1 MERHVSTFHPENNFS
16 APLDTF
22 ILMPRTLVMKRILL
36 ILLLLPVVH
45 THAQSV
51 PPAYA
56 EAIKLLDFWFDA
68 QTDYDKLPGIS
79 VGIVK
84 DQELIW
90 SKGYGKADVAKK
102 LPAESGT
109 LYSICSISKLFTSVA
124 VMQLRDAGKLRLDD
138 DVATHLPWFQI
149 KQAFPG
155 SGPITIRTLLTHSS
169 GLPRE
174 VDFPYWTESNF
185 PSKEQIVDKIKEQQT
200 LYPASTYFQYSNLGI
215 TLLGYVVEEVSGI
228 PYTQYVEERI
238 LRPLKLIHTYTK
250 FPASEITKV
259 ASGYSELS
267 RKGERRA
274 VPRFDTKGI
283 TPAAGY
289 TSTVEDLARFASWQF
304 RLLEQDEGTEILR
317 ASTLKEMQQVHYMD
331 PNWKTS
337 WGLGFK
343 ITHTD
348 NKTFVSHSGYC
359 PGYQSLIFLSPQDK
373 LALVVLINA
382 IGTDP
387 NKYAE
392 GMRAM
397 ITKACEDKPAD
408 KVDPSLT
415 PFCGLYGGQPW
426 GSELAVSTWGDQ
438 LATMFLP
445 ADNPKNAMILWKR
458 TQDNT
463 FRRIRDDGEFGEEL
477 YFERDKDGRVQK
489 LWWNSNYRYRI
500 K

>member
-1 MERHVSTFHPENNFS
+1 
-16 APLDTF
+16 
-22 ILMPRTLVMKRILL
+22 MKRILL
-36 ILLLLPVVH
+36 ILLLFPVVH

-56 EAIKLLDFWFDA
+56 EAIKLLDAWFDA
-68 QTDYDKLPGIS
+68 QVDYDRLPGIS

-102 LPAESGT
+102 IPAEAST

-124 VMQLRDAGKLRLDD
+124 VLQLRDAGKLRLDD
-138 DVATHLPWFQI
+138 DVASLLPWFSI
-149 KQAFPG
+149 KQVYPG
-155 SGPITIRTLLTHSS
+155 SAPITIRSLLTHSS

-174 VDFPYWTESNF
+174 VDFPYWTENNF
-185 PSKEQIVDKIKEQQT
+185 PSKEQIIEKIKEQQT

-215 TLLGYVVEEVSGI
+215 TLLGYIVEQVSGMS
-228 PYTQYVEERI
+228 YTQYVEEHI
-238 LRPLKLIHTYTK
+238 LRPLQLIHTHTT
-250 FPASEITKV
+250 FPAGEKEKV

-267 RKGERRA
+267 RKGERRP
-274 VPRFDTKGI
+274 VPRFDPKGI
-283 TPAAGY
+283 APAAGY

-304 RLLEQDEGTEILR
+304 RLLEKNDDTEILR
-317 ASTLKEMQQVHYMD
+317 ASTLKEMQQVQYMD

-359 PGYQSLIFLSPQDK
+359 PGYQSLIILSPDDK
-373 LALVVLINA
+373 LAFIVLINA

-387 NKYAE
+387 NKYFE
-392 GMRAM
+392 GMRALF
-397 ITKACEDKPAD
+397 TKAEEDKPAD

-426 GSELAVSTWGDQ
+426 GTELAVSTWGDK

-445 ADNPKNAMILWKR
+445 ADNPKHAMILWKR

-463 FRRIRDDGEFGEEL
+463 FRRIRDNGELGEEL
-477 YFERDKDGRVQK
+477 YFERDKDGGVQK

>member
-1 MERHVSTFHPENNFS
+1 
-16 APLDTF
+16 
-22 ILMPRTLVMKRILL
+22 MPTTLVMKRILF
-36 ILLLLPVVH
+36 ILLLLPAVH
-45 THAQSV
+45 THAQTV

-68 QTDYDKLPGIS
+68 QTDYDRLPGIS

-84 DQELIW
+84 DQELLW

-102 LPAESGT
+102 IPADANT

-124 VMQLRDAGKLRLDD
+124 VLQLRDAGKLRLDD
-138 DVATHLPWFQI
+138 DVASLLPWFSI
-149 KQAFPG
+149 KQAHPG
-155 SGPITIRTLLTHSS
+155 SAPITVRTLLTHSS

-174 VDFPYWTESNF
+174 IDFPYWTENNF
-185 PSKEQIVDKIKEQQT
+185 PSKEQIVEKIKQQQT

-215 TLLGYVVEEVSGI
+215 SLLGYIVEQVSGMS
-228 PYTQYVEERI
+228 YTQYVEEHI
-238 LRPLKLIHTYTK
+238 LQPLKLLHTHTT
-250 FPASEITKV
+250 FPTGETEKV

-267 RKGERRA
+267 RKGGRRPI
-274 VPRFDTKGI
+274 PRFDAKGI

-304 RLLEQDEGTEILR
+304 RLLEKNDGIEILR
-317 ASTLKEMQQVHYMD
+317 ASTLKEMQQVQYMD

-359 PGYQSLIFLSPQDK
+359 PGYQSLIILSPQDK
-373 LALVVLINA
+373 LAFIVLINA

-387 NKYAE
+387 NKYFE

-397 ITKACEDKPAD
+397 LAKACEDKPTD
-408 KVDPSLT
+408 KVDTSLV

-426 GSELAVSTWGDQ
+426 GSELAVSTWGDK

-445 ADNPKNAMILWKR
+445 ADNPKHALILWNR

-463 FRRIRDDGEFGEEL
+463 FRRIRDNGELGEEL
-477 YFERDKDGRVQK
+477 YFERDNDGRIQK
-489 LWWNSNYRYRI
+489 LWWNSNYRYRL